1 MDTPKAKWR
10 HTSRYGQETE
20 IQALKNTHSCR
31 RCMAVG
37 AEPSISSPALTAYPR
52 PRHRGQGGGG
62 QGLTSMFNRKSRGRR
77 RRKKWRDL
85 EAVVPLQAVYSGAK
99 DSQLILFTL
108 YSLWDFRMCIF
119 VYCAWMCFILFKGH
133 DYRIQYRGFYF
144 R

>member
-1 MDTPKAKWR
+1 MKTYKQVWSGNRNTSSEK
-10 HTSRYGQETE
+10 HTLVSKMYGCW
-20 IQALKNTHSCR
+20 S
-31 RCMAVG
+31 G
-37 AEPSISSPALTAYPR
+37 AEYQQSSSDSLSQATA
-52 PRHRGQGGGG
+52 QGTRGGG